1 MSGVLEYVTSDNKS
15 KTFKY
20 RYSDTTLNLSN
31 LDISQFDVSQLESNN
46 NLRELR
52 LNNNKMA
59 LLDITPLTTCK
70 QLRTLV
76 LDGDTEVETILS
88 PSTMEDIAKEV
99 VLDAIDT
106 YDSLSYLPS
115 LNSIR
120 ISYEHVLRNEPDWK
134 LIHLFH
140 NALRV
145 ADYGWMGKV
154 DLGVKKTK
162 QVLKMIMEDGIT
174 QEVHDILF
182 SFLIYQIENHRPTID
197 LDIESMKD
205 FGDLVMLVDDVVEQR
220 NFEMKDQYIP
230 VLKFDVDQE
239 TIDLLRSEGESIDT
253 HYADLRM
260 LWLTSYGYE
269 ILESLGMGT
278 TCEMQEFS
286 MVQEAL
292 SSLGFEITTEL
303 DPNPYPIIGWK
314 NRQEMRRHGV
324 KSPEPKITLPKRLS
338 AEMIEYIWQLAEFKN
353 ASSMLILSSRS
364 EEPLKLN
371 LFDLE

>member
-1 MSGVLEYVTSDNKS
+1 MSGVIEYVTTDNKS
-15 KTFKY
+15 KKIKY

-31 LDISQFDVSQLESNN
+31 LDICQFDVSQLESNN

-52 LNNNKMA
+52 LNDNNMTR
-59 LLDITPLTTCK
+59 LDITPLTTCK

-76 LDGDTEVETILS
+76 LDGETEVETILS
-88 PSTMEDIAKEV
+88 PFTMEDIAKEV
-99 VLDAIDT
+99 LLDAVET
-106 YDSLSYLPS
+106 YNSLSYLPS

-120 ISYEHVLRNEPDWK
+120 ISYGHVLRNEPDWK

-145 ADYGWMGKV
+145 SDYGWMGKV
-154 DLGVKKTK
+154 DLGLQKTK
-162 QVLKMIMEDGIT
+162 QVLQMILDDGFT
-174 QEVHDILF
+174 QEIHNLLF
-182 SFLIYQIENHRPTID
+182 SFLTHQIETHGPTID
-197 LDIESMKD
+197 LDIESMKN

-220 NFEMKDQYIP
+220 NSEMKNQYIP

-239 TIDLLRSEGESIDT
+239 TIDLLRSTGESIDT

-269 ILESLGMGT
+269 MLESLEMGT
-278 TCEMQEFS
+278 TCEMREFS
-286 MVQEAL
+286 MVREAL
-292 SSLGFEITTEL
+292 SDLGFEVRTEL

-314 NRQEMRRHGV
+314 NRQEMRHHGV
-324 KSPEPKITLPKRLS
+324 KSPEPKITLPKKLS
-338 AEMIEYIWQLAEFKN
+338 PGMIEYIWQLAEFKS
-353 ASSMLILSSRS
+353 ASSMLILSARS
-364 EEPLKLN
+364 QEPLRLN